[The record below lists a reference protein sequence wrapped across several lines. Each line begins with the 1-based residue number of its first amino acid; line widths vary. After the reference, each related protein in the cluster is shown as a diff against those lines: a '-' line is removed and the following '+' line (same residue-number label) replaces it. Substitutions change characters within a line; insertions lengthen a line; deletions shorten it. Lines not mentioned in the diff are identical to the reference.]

1 MMTGLHLINLIR
13 GPHIKTVTNT
23 LVALVFV
30 CFLIPSPL
38 WAQITGP
45 GTGNI
50 KAGPVEIHPFV
61 ELTETYSDN
70 IYYNYGGLKK
80 ESDFI
85 STLSPGIRLILPVK
99 THSFQLDYRADAN
112 WYSKHSETNYTNQ
125 IGGGLIKL
133 EFPGGLN
140 FNFSDYFTHAVIPR
154 KAKET
159 PGISGAAD
167 PYREIPYNGNDFNA
181 MVKYRFLDRWA
192 LQARYNNYD
201 YRYTRDYDKDG
212 NYNRN
217 TFGGSLYYRLT
228 PKIDALLDYNFFTM
242 DYKTAN
248 NNDNTNH
255 STYLGISFDPTARLN
270 GYLKLGWSMKNY
282 KQYLANRDNSLSA
295 PSALINLNY
304 NLSPYHI
311 FTLRGNWVIE
321 EDVTTNAPFITTDFS
336 LGYRHILIW
345 YEKISLNTNIG
356 YGTIKFKGQTTDVDG
371 TIKKRD
377 DKKWYGGAGIGYAP
391 QSWLSF
397 SLNYIYTNNDSNFIN
412 YHYNENKM
420 YLKASIAF

>member
-1 MMTGLHLINLIR
+1 MNGLHMIHLIKR
-13 GPHIKTVTNT
+13 PHIKTVTKP
-23 LVALVFV
+23 LVVLVFL
-30 CFLIPSPL
+30 CFLMPSGL

-70 IYYNYGGLKK
+70 IYRNFGGFKK
-80 ESDFI
+80 EADFI
-85 STLSPGIRLILPVK
+85 TTLSPGIRLILPVK

-112 WYSKHSETNYTNQ
+112 WYAKNPETNYTDQ

-133 EFPGGLN
+133 EFPAGLS

-167 PYREIPYNGNDFNA
+167 PYRELPYNGNDFNA
-181 MVKYRFLDRWA
+181 MGKYRFLDRWA
-192 LQARYNNYD
+192 FEVRYNNYD
-201 YRYTRDYDKDG
+201 YRYTHDYDKDG

-217 TFGGSLYYRLT
+217 IVGGSLYYRLT
-228 PKIDALLDYNFFTM
+228 PKIDALVDYNFSTV
-242 DYKTAN
+242 DYKTSD

-255 STYLGISFDPTARLN
+255 SAYLGVSFDPTARLN
-270 GYLKLGWSMKNY
+270 GYLKLGWSLKNY
-282 KQYLANRDNSLSA
+282 EHDLTNRNNSFSTYSTLIGLS
-295 PSALINLNY
+295 Y
-304 NLSPYHI
+304 NLSSHHI
-311 FTLRGNWVIE
+311 LTLKGNRAIE
-321 EDVTTNAPFITTDFS
+321 EDVDTNAPVIRTDFS
-336 LGYRHILIW
+336 LGYRYILIW
-345 YEKISLNTNIG
+345 YEKISLNANIG
-356 YGTIKFKGQTTDVDG
+356 YCTKKFKGTTTDADG
-371 TIKKRD
+371 TIKRRD
-377 DKKWYGGAGIGYAP
+377 DKIWYGGVGIGYAP

-397 SLNYIYTNNDSNFIN
+397 SLNYIYTNDDSNFIN
-412 YHYNENKM
+412 YDYAENRV